1 MANKNWQMSAP
12 FNWVSST
19 HIFKISEDMTK
30 EKRELRY
37 LQNFHVV
44 KISQRRLTNTRD
56 LVAVQLP
63 ASSTTPASSSS
74 ITSAK
79 SVTSRMRQHEQDLD
93 RKNETKRNAK
103 SFRKFSGLTAYYLV

>member
-1 MANKNWQMSAP
+1 
-12 FNWVSST
+12 VSST

-74 ITSAK
+74 TTSAT
-79 SVTSRMRQHEQDLD
+79 SESRMGQQYSRQHEQDLD
-93 RKNETKRNAK
+93 RKNETKREAK